1 MRPDLFSNLERKL
14 KREGIADFE
23 AYFERVES
31 RRFEA
36 KDGAIESA
44 QGAVEEGLALRVF
57 REGRQGF
64 GYSTDLSDSGLDYL
78 CASVVAS
85 LPWVDPDP
93 DLPLPEAPS
102 PTAEPELR
110 NFDAGLAAVPEAS
123 KRELA
128 LALEAAAKAV
138 DPRVRH
144 VRAAAYDEKT
154 LDVRLRNSAGLDR
167 AFRRTRCRI
176 GVMSVAEADGSAES
190 GYEFDSSPFFER
202 LDPRKVGEAASRLAL
217 SYLGA
222 TTPSSRRAPVLID
235 PLVAGEFLE
244 VLAGSFQG
252 DAVFKKRS
260 FLEGKLGQRV
270 YAPLLRIRDAGLLPE
285 GSASCPFDGEG
296 QDSRD
301 LPLVEAGVVSNYLL
315 DRLYSRKLGLKANAS
330 LVRRG
335 LQRPPFI
342 SYSNLVLEPGE
353 RSDEALFREIG
364 SGILVT
370 EAIGVHAANPVTG
383 DFSVGI
389 QGFLIEGGEKRGP
402 VKKLALAGNLHQM
415 LADLRA
421 VGSRYRTH
429 GGVGAPTLAVQEM
442 AIGGA

>member
-1 MRPDLFSNLERKL
+1 MKSQ
-14 KREGIADFE
+14 GIADFE

-36 KDGAIESA
+36 KDGAIDSA
-44 QGAVEEGLALRVF
+44 QSAVEEGLALRVF
-57 REGRQGF
+57 KEGRLGF
-64 GYSTDLSDSGLDYL
+64 AYSTDLSDSGIDYL
-78 CASVVAS
+78 CASVAAS
-85 LPWVDPDP
+85 LPWVDSEP
-93 DLPLPEAPS
+93 DLPLPEAP
-102 PTAEPELR
+102 AAVDPELR
-110 NFDAGLAAVPEAS
+110 NFDAGLAGVPEAR
-123 KRELA
+123 KRDLS
-128 LALEAAAKAV
+128 LALEAAAKGV
-138 DPRVRH
+138 DSRVKH

-154 LDVRLRNSAGLDR
+154 LSVRLRNSAGLDR

-176 GVMSVAEADGSAES
+176 GVMSVAEAEGAAES

-202 LDPRKVGEAASRLAL
+202 LDPRRVGEAASRLAL

-222 TTPSSRRAPVLID
+222 TTPGSRRTPVLLD

-252 DAVFKKRS
+252 DAVFKRRS
-260 FLEGKLGQRV
+260 FLEGKLGQRL
-270 YAPLLRIRDAGLLPE
+270 YSPWLHIRDAGLLPE
-285 GSASCPFDGEG
+285 GSASSPFDGEG
-296 QDSRD
+296 QNSRD
-301 LPLVEAGVVSNYLL
+301 LPLVEAGVVANLLL
-315 DRLYSRKLGLKANAS
+315 DRLYARKLGLKANAS

-335 LQRPPFI
+335 LQRPPFL

-353 RSDEALFREIG
+353 LSDEALFREIG

-383 DFSVGI
+383 DFSVGV
-389 QGFLIEGGEKRGP
+389 QGFLIEGGERRGA

-415 LADLRA
+415 MADLRA

-442 AIGGA
+442 AIGGS